1 MNLGETTPHF
11 IKYFI
16 IAFDLTLN
24 GVSFTHTIECSFI
37 YNAKEKF

>member
-1 MNLGETTPHF
+1 
-11 IKYFI
+11 
-16 IAFDLTLN
+16 LTLN